1 MLTGFFQDSHFIVV
15 LQIGFGP
22 GSGFLPLGQD
32 WSRIKKNWTPKT
44 SGLPTCCVGCIPTE
58 ISRFRTAY
66 GLLKIGLSEGVRKGG
81 EIPPLSL
88 IFCKIFITCAKEIKC
103 FRIFFAY

>member
-32 WSRIKKNWTPKT
+32 WSQIKKNWTPKT
-44 SGLPTCCVGCIPTE
+44 SGLPTCCVGCIPLKFLGFE
-58 ISRFRTAY
+58 RLTAY
-66 GLLKIGLSEGVRKGG
+66 LKLV
-81 EIPPLSL
+81 
-88 IFCKIFITCAKEIKC
+88 
-103 FRIFFAY
+103 